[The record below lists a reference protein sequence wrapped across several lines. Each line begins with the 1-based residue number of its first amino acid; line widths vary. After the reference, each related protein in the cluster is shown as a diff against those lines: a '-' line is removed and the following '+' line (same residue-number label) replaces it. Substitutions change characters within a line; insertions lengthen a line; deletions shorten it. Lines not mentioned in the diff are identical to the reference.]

1 LNICLIHT
9 HPPEFV
15 HGLASLVTGFSRFG
29 FGFGFAAGIGDGA
42 SPVSVCVLSIHVSR
56 RAHSG
61 ADGHLIFVPAK
72 DGERIGIDEQ
82 VKCFVCAAARLTPF
96 PFIERSS

>member
-1 LNICLIHT
+1 MDFPSRTAALLMHSGRSCFEYLLIHT

-42 SPVSVCVLSIHVSR
+42 SPVSVCVLDPRFPPCPLRSR
-56 RAHSG
+56 R
-61 ADGHLIFVPAK
+61 
-72 DGERIGIDEQ
+72 
-82 VKCFVCAAARLTPF
+82 PF
-96 PFIERSS
+96 DFSYPLRMASASA